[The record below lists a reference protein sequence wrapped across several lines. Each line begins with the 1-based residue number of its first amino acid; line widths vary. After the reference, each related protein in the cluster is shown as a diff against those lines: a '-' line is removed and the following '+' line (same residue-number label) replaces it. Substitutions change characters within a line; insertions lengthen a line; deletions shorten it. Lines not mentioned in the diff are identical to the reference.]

1 MKFNVEGRR
10 ISLPRFIY
18 LCSHLKRNVGLK
30 IATAKDGE
38 ISPYLAAVSV
48 IKASED
54 GKQYKISDFQ
64 MT

>member
-1 MKFNVEGRR
+1 MKFKVERWR
-10 ISLPRFIY
+10 IILPRFIY

-30 IATAKDGE
+30 IATAKDDE
-38 ISPYLAAVSV
+38 ISPYLAAVSA

-54 GKQYKISDFQ
+54 GKQCKISDFQ